1 MAWQEQLEALG
12 IDNSNMPNMIKKA
25 VKDLKE
31 FVSAHE
37 RISKILERDDLSER
51 KREEYEEQLEV
62 LDESIEQQELVI
74 EKKIAQW
81 DKNKD
86 SYAERIEKMHKA
98 RELKKGGKVASEPA
112 LATTSEPAT
121 APAGVV
127 VQSNEPTPTPS
138 EPKKKAGFG
147 WVALAVVVAV
157 LTAGAV
163 VINKNE

>member
-12 IDNSNMPNMIKKA
+12 IDNSNMPNMIRKA

-31 FVSAHE
+31 FVTAQE
-37 RISKILERDDLSER
+37 RISKLLERDDLSDR

-62 LDESIEQQELVI
+62 LDESIEQQEIVI

-86 SYAERIEKMHKA
+86 SYAERIQKMQKA
-98 RELKKGGKVASEPA
+98 RELKSGGKVASQQST
-112 LATTSEPAT
+112 ATTNQPAP

-127 VQSNEPTPTPS
+127 VQNDEPTPTAS
-138 EPKKKAGFG
+138 EPKKKGGFG
-147 WVALAVVVAV
+147 WIALGIVVAV

-163 VINKNE
+163 IINKDE

>member
-25 VKDLKE
+25 VKDLQE
-31 FVSAHE
+31 FVSAQE

-86 SYAERIEKMHKA
+86 SYAERIKKMQKA
-98 RELKKGGKVASEPA
+98 RELKSGGKVASEP
-112 LATTSEPAT
+112 TPAPT
-121 APAGVV
+121 PAPTPTPAGVV
-127 VQSNEPTPTPS
+127 VQNNEPTPPVS
-138 EPKKKAGFG
+138 EPKKKGGFG

>member
-25 VKDLKE
+25 VKDLQE

-62 LDESIEQQELVI
+62 LDESIEQQEVVI

-86 SYAERIEKMHKA
+86 AYAERIQKMQKA
-98 RELKKGGKVASEPA
+98 RELKSGGKVASQSVPA
-112 LATTSEPAT
+112 QASEPAS

-127 VQSNEPTPTPS
+127 VQNNEPTPTTS
-138 EPKKKAGFG
+138 EPKKKGGFG
-147 WVALAVVVAV
+147 WIALGIVVAV

-163 VINKNE
+163 IINKDE

>member
-25 VKDLKE
+25 VKDLQE

-62 LDESIEQQELVI
+62 LDESIEQQEVVI

-86 SYAERIEKMHKA
+86 AYAERIQKMQKA
-98 RELKKGGKVASEPA
+98 RELKSGGKVASQPA
-112 LATTSEPAT
+112 PAPTSEPAP

-127 VQSNEPTPTPS
+127 VQNDEPTPTPS
-138 EPKKKAGFG
+138 EPKKKGGFG
-147 WVALAVVVAV
+147 WIALGIVVAV

-163 VINKNE
+163 IINKDE

>member
-25 VKDLKE
+25 VKDLQE

-37 RISKILERDDLSER
+37 RISKFLERDDLSER

-62 LDESIEQQELVI
+62 LDESIEQQEVVI

-86 SYAERIEKMHKA
+86 AYAERIQKMQKA
-98 RELKKGGKVASEPA
+98 RELKSGGKVASQPA
-112 LATTSEPAT
+112 PAQASEPAS

-127 VQSNEPTPTPS
+127 VQNNEPTPTPS
-138 EPKKKAGFG
+138 EPKKKGGFG
-147 WVALAVVVAV
+147 WIALGIVVAV

-163 VINKNE
+163 IINKDE